1 MTERTE
7 QRYSLTNRLLI
18 AWGIPLILAM
28 LSLIT
33 FFVHDLYI
41 DYKKRITGV
50 EQRTQQL
57 DTRVTVLEILEKSN

>member
-7 QRYSLTNRLLI
+7 QFYSVTNRVLI